1 MTKKKKENELS
12 KEEMEGASG
21 GVKGVRPGEKGAS
34 FSSKKVTGIQG
45 IGAGD
50 RDELGTKDF
59 GDVTGGAR
67 GIRPGEKGRMSAE
80 KVTGIQG
87 IGAGDRD
94 ELGTKDFGDIT
105 GGTAK
110 RIEGIKGIGAG
121 GTGDDEGHD
130 GPDVDPHKKSRR
142 GPGPV
147 PPV

>member
-34 FSSKKVTGIQG
+34 FSSK
-45 IGAGD
+45 
-50 RDELGTKDF
+50 
-59 GDVTGGAR
+59 
-67 GIRPGEKGRMSAE
+67 